1 MRTLTN
7 AQARRI
13 ALHAQGFTDT
23 APTGRVDVRHFRRV
37 VRRTGV
43 VQLDS
48 VNVLARA
55 HYLPFFSRLGSYD
68 QDTLDRWLWN
78 SGELFEYWGHEA
90 SLLPI
95 DTRSLF
101 AHRMNDDTHWGS
113 IERLGRE
120 RPDFIDH
127 ILNEVRT
134 RGPLT
139 VSDLDAEERRSDA
152 WWGWRAEKLALEWL
166 FFRGRLTVAGRPNF
180 ARLYDLPE
188 RVHPQALTWPAA
200 AVEDARKELLL
211 RAAKAHGIG
220 TAADLADY
228 YRMRVPTAR
237 PLLDDLVRSGRLQL
251 AEVIGWSGTVYVHP
265 DASLPRRT
273 EGAALIGPFDPLVW
287 FRPRVGRLFGFRYRI
302 EIYVPAEKR
311 QFGYYVLPFLLDGEL
326 VGRVDLKADRKR
338 SVLLARSSY
347 VEDGHDRMRIARA
360 MAAELRSMA
369 RWLGLGDLEID
380 RKGNL
385 AGLLRKQAQ

>member
-13 ALHAQGFTDT
+13 ALHAQGFAD
-23 APTGRVDVRHFRRV
+23 PVPKGRVDVRHFRRV
-37 VRRTGV
+37 IRRTGV

-68 QDTLDRWLWN
+68 RGTLDRWLWN

-95 DTRSLF
+95 DARPLLV
-101 AHRMNDDTHWGS
+101 HRMNGDTHWAS

-120 RPDFIDH
+120 RPDFIEH

-139 VSDLDAEERRSDA
+139 VSDLDAQERRSDA

-180 ARLYDLPE
+180 SRLYDLPE
-188 RVHPQALTWPAA
+188 RVHPQALTWLAP
-200 AVEDARKELLL
+200 AVEEARKELLL
-211 RAAKAHGIG
+211 RAATAHGIG

-228 YRMRVPTAR
+228 YRMRPAVAR

-251 AEVIGWSGTVYVHP
+251 AEVTGWSGNAYVHP
-265 DASLPRRT
+265 DAVLPRRI
-273 EGAALIGPFDPLVW
+273 EGAALVGPFDPLIW
-287 FRPRVGRLFGFRYRI
+287 CRPRAERLFDFRYRI
-302 EIYVPAEKR
+302 EIYVPVEKR
-311 QFGYYVLPFLLDGEL
+311 QFGYYVLPFLLDGEF

-338 SVLLARSSY
+338 SVLMARSSY
-347 VEDGHDRMRIARA
+347 VEDGHDPMRVARA
-360 MAAELRSMA
+360 MAGELWSMA
-369 RWLGLGDLEID
+369 RWLGLGELEID
-380 RKGNL
+380 QKGDL
-385 AGLLRKQAQ
+385 SSLLRKEAQ

>member
-1 MRTLTN
+1 MTD

-13 ALHAQGFTDT
+13 ALRAQGFTDT

-55 HYLPFFSRLGSYD
+55 HYMPFFSRLGPYD
-68 QDTLDRWLWN
+68 RGTLDRWLWN
-78 SGELFEYWGHEA
+78 SGELFEYWGHGA

-120 RPDFIDH
+120 RPEFIEH

-139 VSDLDAEERRSDA
+139 VSDLDTEEKRSDA

-188 RVHPQALTWPAA
+188 RVHPQALTWPAP

-237 PLLDDLVRSGRLQL
+237 PLLDRLVRSGRLRL
-251 AEVIGWSGTVYVHP
+251 AEVSGWSGTVYLHP
-265 DASLPRRT
+265 DALLPRRT
-273 EGAALIGPFDPLVW
+273 EGAALVGPFDPLVW
-287 FRPRVGRLFGFRYRI
+287 FRPRVRRLFGFRYRI

-338 SVLLARSSY
+338 SVLMARSSY
-347 VEDGHDRMRIARA
+347 AEDGHDPMRIARA

-369 RWLGLGDLEID
+369 QWLELEDLEID